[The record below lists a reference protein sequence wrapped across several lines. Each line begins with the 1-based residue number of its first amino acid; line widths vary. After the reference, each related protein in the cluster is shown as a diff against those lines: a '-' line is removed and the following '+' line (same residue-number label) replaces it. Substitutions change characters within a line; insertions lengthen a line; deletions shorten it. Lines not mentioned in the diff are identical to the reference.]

1 MVAYNCNLN
10 TWESE
15 AGGSR
20 VPGQLVFIVKFY
32 PRQTTTKQNTSPEW
46 RSLNIVFGKLLMVSG
61 AQVVLKEI
69 QVMSYCW
76 LRLESLQ
83 DSPPPG
89 RLSYGFI
96 KVLGHM
102 DLEYSEKQ
110 G

>member
-1 MVAYNCNLN
+1 
-10 TWESE
+10 
-15 AGGSR
+15 
-20 VPGQLVFIVKFY
+20 
-32 PRQTTTKQNTSPEW
+32 
-46 RSLNIVFGKLLMVSG
+46 MVSG

-96 KVLGHM
+96 KVLGHTA
-102 DLEYSEKQ
+102 LEYSEKQ